1 MIKASKPIYAEPFQ
15 YDNNA
20 TYTIAFSLIF
30 VGNIAGGDSWARVAS
45 GWNRLDVLGVSK
57 RRYNSK
63 AVGRGFRPGDGFL
76 HYSTG
81 EGLVIARKRNKHG
94 EQVYHLRDMRSAERI
109 ILTEGIRTAERE
121 LRWRRN
127 SYCARKGDK

>member
-1 MIKASKPIYAEPFQ
+1 
-15 YDNNA
+15 
-20 TYTIAFSLIF
+20 
-30 VGNIAGGDSWARVAS
+30 
-45 GWNRLDVLGVSK
+45 
-57 RRYNSK
+57 
-63 AVGRGFRPGDGFL
+63 
-76 HYSTG
+76 
-81 EGLVIARKRNKHG
+81 VIARKRNKHG